1 MLEIRQENE
10 NDYTQVYTVVKKA
23 FETAENCDG
32 NEHNLVVTL
41 RNSDSFIPEL
51 SLVAIKDNKIV
62 GHILFTKVKIGNYE
76 ELALAPLA
84 VLPEYQKQGIGSQ
97 LIEEGHKI
105 AKKLGYH
112 YSIVL
117 GSEKYYPKFG
127 YIPAINYGI
136 MPPFQVENE
145 NFMAIKLN
153 ETDKEIKGVVKYA
166 KEFGI

>member
-1 MLEIRQENE
+1 MHERYAGHRRHRGPQASGPAGPSGLFR
-10 NDYTQVYTVVKKA
+10 
-23 FETAENCDG
+23 G
-32 NEHNLVVTL
+32 GL
-41 RNSDSFIPEL
+41 RRPGCHQLHRS
-51 SLVAIKDNKIV
+51 AHHH
-62 GHILFTKVKIGNYE
+62 GG
-76 ELALAPLA
+76 
-84 VLPEYQKQGIGSQ
+84 PEYQRKGIGGA
-97 LIEEGHKI
+97 LIKEGHRI